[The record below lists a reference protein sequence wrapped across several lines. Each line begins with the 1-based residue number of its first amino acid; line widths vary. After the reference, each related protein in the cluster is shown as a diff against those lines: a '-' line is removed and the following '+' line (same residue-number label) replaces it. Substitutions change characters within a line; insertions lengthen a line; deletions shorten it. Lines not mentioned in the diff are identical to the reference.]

1 LGKRPEMTI
10 IITDEDVK
18 RLLPMQDCIEAMRV
32 AFRDLSTGSAV
43 NRPRMRYVAEHPD
56 SDRKYFANI
65 HVGAV
70 PSYGVACVRAGSHI
84 IKPPSETVT
93 RRMYENPQAFNSGI
107 VLLYSVETAQL
118 IALLHEFHISGMR
131 VAATSALAVDHVAR
145 ADAQTLGLFGTG
157 KQAHTAVEAISLV
170 RPFKRVNVYSPSV
183 DHREAFAREM
193 SRPGL
198 DVVAVKEPRSVI
210 EGADVI
216 CCATSS
222 LKPVF
227 DGDWL
232 EDGQFV
238 ITIANSDI
246 TNRNKRSEVD
256 LRTYERASSIIVTD
270 WESVLGS
277 EQREILDPLAE
288 GVIRQEQIH
297 ELKDIAAGKVRIGQ
311 PARSAE
317 ADGIIYY
324 KNNAGIAIQFAAAG
338 GLVYRRAIAEGNN
351 KTIPSEWLGTDL
363 SAFYKAGF
371 RPSP

>member
-1 LGKRPEMTI
+1 MTI
-10 IITDEDVK
+10 IITDDDVK
-18 RLLPMQDCIEAMRV
+18 RLLPMNDCIEAMRV
-32 AFRDLSTGSAV
+32 AFRDFSMGSAV
-43 NRPRMRYVAEHPD
+43 NRPRIRYLAEHPD
-56 SDRKYFANI
+56 ADRKYFANI

-93 RRMYENPQAFNSGI
+93 RRLYENPQAFNSGL
-107 VLLYSVETAQL
+107 VLLYSIETAQL
-118 IALLHEFHISGMR
+118 IAFLHEFHISGMR
-131 VAATSALAVDHVAR
+131 VAATSAVAVDHIAR
-145 ADAQTLGLFGTG
+145 PDAAKLGLFGTG
-157 KQAHTAVEAISLV
+157 KQAHTAVEAMALV

-183 DHREAFAREM
+183 EHRQAFAREM
-193 SRPGL
+193 TRTGL
-198 DVVAVKEPRSVI
+198 EVVAVDDARAVI
-210 EGADVI
+210 DGADVI

-222 LKPVF
+222 LKPVL

-232 EDGQFV
+232 EEGQVV

-256 LRTYERASSIIVTD
+256 VCTYERADAIIVTD
-270 WESVLGS
+270 WDSVVGS
-277 EQREILDPLAE
+277 DQTEILDPLA
-288 GVIRQEQIH
+288 GGIIRREQIH
-297 ELKDIAAGKVRIGQ
+297 ELKDIVAGKVQIKQ
-311 PARSAE
+311 PPRGTK

-351 KTIPSEWLGTDL
+351 KVIPSEWLGTDL
-363 SAFYKAGF
+363 SAFYKVGF